1 MGIALMGNGSVV
13 CPFAVGMWCFY
24 DGTEDLSTIYPG
36 TKWQK
41 MEGRFLFGSNSS
53 HTVGTT
59 GGEESHK
66 LTIDEMPNH
75 RHSENIS
82 VQGYSGW
89 SEYKTS
95 NYGVSIDYG
104 STNYHSPGTILHKSN
119 VSSYETQTDAVGGDQ
134 PHNNMPP
141 YYVTNMWKRIA

>member
-53 HTVGTT
+53 HTVGMT
-59 GGEESHK
+59 GGEENHK
-66 LTIDEMPNH
+66 LTISEMPSHDHMQRKVVSNNMGALVVNPH
-75 RHSENIS
+75 IEGMFTGDELGIGQTSWFENKAPLTTS
-82 VQGYSGW
+82 VS
-89 SEYKTS
+89 
-95 NYGVSIDYG
+95 
-104 STNYHSPGTILHKSN
+104 
-119 VSSYETQTDAVGGDQ
+119 GGDQ

-141 YYVTNMWKRIA
+141 YYVTNMWKRTA

>member
-41 MEGRFLFGSNSS
+41 MEGRFLFGSNSTY
-53 HTVGTT
+53 TVGTT
-59 GGEESHK
+59 GGEETHT
-66 LTIDEMPNH
+66 LTVNEMPNH
-75 RHSENIS
+75 DHTEFMLAQGYDGWPTYTTNDYGVAILYSSENYFIPGVTLHMS
-82 VQGYSGW
+82 TTSLFGTPTG
-89 SEYKTS
+89 KT
-95 NYGVSIDYG
+95 GG
-104 STNYHSPGTILHKSN
+104 S
-119 VSSYETQTDAVGGDQ
+119 Q

>member
-1 MGIALMGNGSVV
+1 MGIALMGNGSIV

-41 MEGRFLFGSNSS
+41 MEGRFLFGSNGT

-59 GGEESHK
+59 GGEENHK
-66 LTIDEMPNH
+66 LIESELPRIDGAFATAVLQ
-75 RHSENIS
+75 RHAE
-82 VQGYSGW
+82 VGVSGHA
-89 SEYKTS
+89 
-95 NYGVSIDYG
+95 YGVDLTNTTPSQFRSAWSSAMATSSSQYG
-104 STNYHSPGTILHKSN
+104 YG
-119 VSSYETQTDAVGGDQ
+119 YGFGGDQ
-134 PHNNMPP
+134 SHNNMPP

>member
-24 DGTEDLSTIYPG
+24 DGTEDLSIIYPG

-53 HTVGTT
+53 HTVGMT
-59 GGEESHK
+59 GGEENHK
-66 LTIDEMPNH
+66 LTISEMPSHNH
-75 RHSENIS
+75 IQRKVVSDNAAAFVVNPNFE
-82 VQGYSGW
+82 GTFSGDELGIGQIGW
-89 SEYKTS
+89 LHNKASLTTS
-95 NYGVSIDYG
+95 G
-104 STNYHSPGTILHKSN
+104 S
-119 VSSYETQTDAVGGDQ
+119 GGDQ

-141 YYVTNMWKRIA
+141 YYVTNMWKRTA

>member
-53 HTVGTT
+53 HTVGMT
-59 GGEESHK
+59 GGEENHK
-66 LTIDEMPNH
+66 LTISEMPSHDHMQRKVVDNNMSAVVINPH
-75 RHSENIS
+75 VEGVFPGDELGISQTSWFENKAPLTTS
-82 VQGYSGW
+82 WSG
-89 SEYKTS
+89 
-95 NYGVSIDYG
+95 D
-104 STNYHSPGTILHKSN
+104 
-119 VSSYETQTDAVGGDQ
+119 DQ

-141 YYVTNMWKRIA
+141 YYVTNMWKRTA

>member
-59 GGEESHK
+59 GGEENHK
-66 LTIDEMPNH
+66 LTTDEMPSH
-75 RHSENIS
+75 EHVECMP

-89 SEYKTS
+89 AEYKTTG
-95 NYGVSIDYG
+95 YGISIDYT
-104 STNYHSPGTILHKSN
+104 SSNYHKPGTTLHKTT
-119 VSSYETQTDAVGGDQ
+119 VSSYDASTNAVGGDQ
-134 PHNNMPP
+134 SHNNMPP
-141 YYVTNMWKRIA
+141 YYVTNMWKRTA

>member
-24 DGTEDLSTIYPG
+24 DGMEDLSTIYPG

-59 GGEESHK
+59 GGEENHE
-66 LTIDEMPNH
+66 LTISEMP
-75 RHSENIS
+75 RHGHIQRKFVSNDGMADVVNPKLNGVFTGDEPGVGQVSWYENKDALTTEENGGS
-82 VQGYSGW
+82 V
-89 SEYKTS
+89 
-95 NYGVSIDYG
+95 
-104 STNYHSPGTILHKSN
+104 
-119 VSSYETQTDAVGGDQ
+119 

-141 YYVTNMWKRIA
+141 YYVTNMWKRTA

>member
-24 DGTEDLSTIYPG
+24 DGAEDLSTIYPG

-59 GGEESHK
+59 GGEENHK
-66 LTIDEMPNH
+66 LTTGEMPSH
-75 RHSENIS
+75 EHIEMMPTY
-82 VQGYSGW
+82 GYEGW
-89 SEYKTS
+89 SEYTTTD
-95 NYGVSIDYG
+95 YGVSVYCW
-104 STNYHSPGTILHKSN
+104 SNAYHAPGTTLR
-119 VSSYETQTDAVGGDQ
+119 QTSVTSFGTTTLTTGGDQ

-141 YYVTNMWKRIA
+141 YYVTNMWKRTA

>member
-1 MGIALMGNGSVV
+1 MGIALMGNTMP

-41 MEGRFLFGSNSS
+41 MEGRFLFGSNDT

-59 GGEESHK
+59 GGEETHT
-66 LTIDEMPNH
+66 LTVNEMPNH
-75 RHSENIS
+75 NHIQRKFVSN
-82 VQGYSGW
+82 QGMADIVNNNLDGNYTGDELGLGQTGWYQNKEALFTNDSG
-89 SEYKTS
+89 
-95 NYGVSIDYG
+95 G
-104 STNYHSPGTILHKSN
+104 S
-119 VSSYETQTDAVGGDQ
+119 Q

>member
-59 GGEESHK
+59 GGEENHT
-66 LTIDEMPNH
+66 LTINEMPNH
-75 RHSENIS
+75 EHIQRKFVGNDGMAYVVNPRLEGNFYGDELGIG
-82 VQGYSGW
+82 QIDW
-89 SEYKTS
+89 LINKAALKTD
-95 NYGVSIDYG
+95 GEGG
-104 STNYHSPGTILHKSN
+104 SL
-119 VSSYETQTDAVGGDQ
+119 

>member
-1 MGIALMGNGSVV
+1 MGIALMGSGSVV

-59 GGEESHK
+59 GGEENHK
-66 LTIDEMPNH
+66 LTISEMPSHDHIQRKVASNNVAGLLVNPH
-75 RHSENIS
+75 VE
-82 VQGYSGW
+82 GMYSGDELGIGQINWLENKAPLTTYW
-89 SEYKTS
+89 S
-95 NYGVSIDYG
+95 GD
-104 STNYHSPGTILHKSN
+104 
-119 VSSYETQTDAVGGDQ
+119 DQ

-141 YYVTNMWKRIA
+141 YYVTNMWKRTA

>member
-1 MGIALMGNGSVV
+1 MGIALMGNGFVV

-53 HTVGTT
+53 HTVGMT
-59 GGEESHK
+59 GGEENHK
-66 LTIDEMPNH
+66 LTINEMPSHDHIQRKFVNNNMDALVVNPH
-75 RHSENIS
+75 IEGMYTGDELGIGQTSWLENKAPLTTS
-82 VQGYSGW
+82 VSGY
-89 SEYKTS
+89 
-95 NYGVSIDYG
+95 
-104 STNYHSPGTILHKSN
+104 
-119 VSSYETQTDAVGGDQ
+119 DQ

-141 YYVTNMWKRIA
+141 YYVTNMWKRTA

>member
-1 MGIALMGNGSVV
+1 MGITLMGSGSVV

-59 GGEESHK
+59 GGEENHK
-66 LTIDEMPNH
+66 LTTEEMPSHEHN
-75 RHSENIS
+75 EMMPAY
-82 VQGYSGW
+82 GFEDW
-89 SEYKTS
+89 PEYITTDYCVSIYYASNSYHAPGTTLHKTS
-95 NYGVSIDYG
+95 VTSFGATTLS
-104 STNYHSPGTILHKSN
+104 
-119 VSSYETQTDAVGGDQ
+119 AGGGQ
-134 PHNNMPP
+134 SHNNMPP